1 MGMATETVPEVRRKF
16 SASEISRY
24 LTCPRQHYFAY
35 VLGLEPKETSY
46 AALEGIAY
54 HDAISAWHLFKRQEP
69 AETMVR
75 DFERKLRSGVE
86 KARGEGLDITGFA
99 GDPSIEESITEAV
112 ELLTAYHADP
122 RHAVELVVN
131 EQRFEV
137 EVQGPG
143 KTAYLFGGYI
153 DQVRRHPDQSLHLAD
168 LKSGETRPNDFL
180 LKLDVQLSLYA
191 LAMQKGRFFVR
202 DREVPPTEIAQQPQS
217 LALVMLKD
225 YRRRKKNEFAEF
237 TTHETETEINPVT
250 KRKNK
255 KKIQNPR
262 FVEGYKVGDLYGPV
276 FYRTTRT
283 LYDLRQAEL
292 DLARVCAAIRRR
304 EFFRRPSAHGS
315 CIGFCRFTEEC
326 VQERAE
332 PI

>member
-1 MGMATETVPEVRRKF
+1 MGTVTETAVAERRKF

-35 VLGLEPKETSY
+35 ELGLEPKETSY

-69 AETMVR
+69 VDTMVR
-75 DFERKLRSGVE
+75 DFERKLWAGVN
-86 KARGEGLDITGFA
+86 KARADSLAITGFE
-99 GDPSIEESITEAV
+99 GDPSVIESVIEARGILA
-112 ELLTAYHADP
+112 EYHADP
-122 RHAVELVVN
+122 RHAVDLVVN

-137 EVQGPG
+137 EIQGPG
-143 KTAYLFGGYI
+143 KTAYLFVGYV
-153 DQVRRHPDQSLHLAD
+153 DQVRRHPDGTLHLVD
-168 LKSGETRPNDFL
+168 LKSGETKPNDFL
-180 LKLDVQLSLYA
+180 LKLDTQLSLYA
-191 LAMQKGRFFVR
+191 LAMQKGQFFTR
-202 DREVPPTEIAQQPQS
+202 DRTVAPTSINLAPAS

-225 YRRRKKNEFAEF
+225 YRRRQKNEFAEF
-237 TTHETETEINPVT
+237 TTHETEREINPAT
-250 KRKNK
+250 GRERKK
-255 KKIQNPR
+255 QIPNPK
-262 FVEGYKVGDLYGPV
+262 FALGYKAGDVYGPV

-283 LYDLRQAEL
+283 PYDLRQAEL
-292 DLARVCAAIRRR
+292 DIARVCAAIRRR